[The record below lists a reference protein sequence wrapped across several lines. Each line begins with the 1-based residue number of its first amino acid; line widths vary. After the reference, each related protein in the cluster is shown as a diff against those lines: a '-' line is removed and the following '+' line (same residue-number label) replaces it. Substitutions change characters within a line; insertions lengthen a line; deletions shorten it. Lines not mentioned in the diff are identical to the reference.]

1 MNLAEI
7 KSTYPEVKELYDSIE
22 EFKINLTVLP
32 ITQVLKDACFIDIKM
47 DSSSR
52 EFTIPVDDE
61 FQDARTGNPA
71 LLLQLIIYAIEEY
84 EDCEDFLVWSTAYG
98 LDASDPTHLDW
109 YKRLGQSA
117 PKFRELIKA
126 DISGISDYDW
136 QLNAGAAQALRELD
150 Q

>member
-1 MNLAEI
+1 MTLSDI
-7 KSTYPEVKELYDSIE
+7 KGKYPEVKELYDIIE
-22 EFKINLTVLP
+22 EYEIKFLLLP
-32 ITQVLKDACFIDIKM
+32 VTPALKGAYFREIQLSTPSI
-47 DSSSR
+47 

-61 FQDARTGNPA
+61 LDDANSENPA

-98 LDASDPTHLDW
+98 LDASNPTHINW
-109 YKRLGQSA
+109 YKRLGKITPA
-117 PKFRELIKA
+117 FRKIIRA
-126 DISGISDYDW
+126 DVAGISDYDW